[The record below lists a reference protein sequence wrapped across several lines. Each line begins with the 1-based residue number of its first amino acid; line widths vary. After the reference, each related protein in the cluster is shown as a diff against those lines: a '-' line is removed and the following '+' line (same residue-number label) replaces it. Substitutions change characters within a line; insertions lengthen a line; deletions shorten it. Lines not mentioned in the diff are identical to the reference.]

1 MATLAL
7 EPGQIIDR
15 EYKVEKLLSQG
26 GMGAVYIAEHVT
38 TGKRRALK
46 VMLPHLVRDQN
57 SRDRFEREA
66 RIGARIESDNVVEVV
81 DAGVDEGTGLPF
93 LVMELLDGVDLDHV
107 LTSHKT
113 VPASG
118 VAAIVGQ
125 LCDALG
131 RGHAIGVVHSDLK
144 PENVFLEKP
153 RRRGIAFTVKVMDFG
168 IAKLISDEQRE
179 AKVTTPIGSPL
190 WMAPEQ
196 TQRGASIT
204 PATDV
209 WALGLLV
216 YRMLTGRS
224 YWRTPNLPEGEFSL
238 GALVLEVMVQPLVPA
253 SQRALEYGVAAL
265 LPGSFDGWFARC
277 VVREQPQ
284 RFANAAE
291 AWDALEPVL
300 QGGAVTTPT
309 TVSTV
314 PAPPVQVPLMPSQ
327 PMASQP
333 VASQPVASQPVA
345 PAAPLHMPTQAAPW
359 NNPAAPTPMHAPMQ
373 APVHAPMQAPMQAPM
388 HAPTPQVPMHMPTQA
403 APWNAPAWPQANPAQ
418 PTVRWPMVQQRVY
431 ASVQGG
437 PYQLATVLEVNTQ
450 AAMIRIRLDNGAEGW
465 VPASHTR
472 ATY

>member
-15 EYKVEKLLSQG
+15 EYKVERLLSQG
-26 GMGAVYIAEHVT
+26 GMGAVYVVEHLM

-46 VMLPHLVRDQN
+46 VMLPHLVRDQA

-107 LTSHKT
+107 LESHKT
-113 VPASG
+113 VPPQG
-118 VAAIVGQ
+118 VASIVEQ

-144 PENVFLEKP
+144 PENIFLEKP
-153 RRRGIAFTVKVMDFG
+153 RRRGVAFTVKVMDFG
-168 IAKLISDEQRE
+168 IAKLVSDEQVA

-196 TQRGASIT
+196 TQRGAAIV

-224 YWRTPNLPEGEFSL
+224 YWRGANAPEGEFNL
-238 GALVLEVMVQPLVPA
+238 GGLVLEVVVQPLVPA
-253 SQRALEYGVAAL
+253 SQRAQEYGVQHL
-265 LPGSFDGWFARC
+265 LPAGFDAWFARA
-277 VVREQPQ
+277 VVREQDQ
-284 RFANAAE
+284 RFTNAAV
-291 AWDALEPVL
+291 AWDALEPIL
-300 QGGAVTTPT
+300 GVTASVTAP
-309 TVSTV
+309 VSI
-314 PAPPVQVPLMPSQ
+314 APPPPAQPIAPAAPVAQHVATQAAPMPSAWPQQ
-327 PMASQP
+327 PIAP
-333 VASQPVASQPVA
+333 VAQHMATQAAPMPNAWPQQPAASWSQPVA
-345 PAAPLHMPTQAAPW
+345 PQAV
-359 NNPAAPTPMHAPMQ
+359 Q
-373 APVHAPMQAPMQAPM
+373 
-388 HAPTPQVPMHMPTQA
+388 
-403 APWNAPAWPQANPAQ
+403 
-418 PTVRWPMVQQRVY
+418 WPMIQQRVY

-437 PYQLATVLEVNTQ
+437 PFQMATVLEVNKPT
-450 AAMIRIRLDNGAEGW
+450 AMIRIRLDAGGEGW
-465 VPASHTR
+465 VPASHLR